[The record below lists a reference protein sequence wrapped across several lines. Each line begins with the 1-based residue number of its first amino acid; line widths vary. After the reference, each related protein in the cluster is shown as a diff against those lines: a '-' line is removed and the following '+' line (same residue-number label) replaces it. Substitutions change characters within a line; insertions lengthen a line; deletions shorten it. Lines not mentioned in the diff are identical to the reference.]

1 MLPTF
6 AVTVPARDRLDRMDH
21 RVEKTQKKEW
31 SDTADLLAGLFAR
44 EQDLHNLSSK
54 DEWTVLQTVVDSG
67 AEDTVS
73 ALGMAGWTPLTPSQ
87 VSTCG
92 YAWKDARAV
101 ILANMGERKIQGVTN
116 DGTLVTRYIRWLG
129 PMVDTWKC

>member
-1 MLPTF
+1 MLPTS

-21 RVEKTQKKEW
+21 RVEKTKEER
-31 SDTADLLAGLFAR
+31 SDTADWLAGLIAR

-54 DEWTVLQTVVDSG
+54 DEWTVLQTVVDSA

-73 ALGMAGWTPLTPSQ
+73 ALGMAGWTPLTQSQ

-92 YAWKDARAV
+92 YAWKDARHS
-101 ILANMGERKIQGVTN
+101 LQYGREEDSGSDQ
-116 DGTLVTRYIRWLG
+116 
-129 PMVDTWKC
+129 